1 MYPLFSDSGCSMPSA
16 TRGIII
22 HSTSSGMLRH
32 ASPLNLHNL
41 AKWHLKRIVLISRHE
56 TWQTVLARWPEQYVT
71 YSLLK
76 YKSRDQQMISN
87 VQSFQ
92 IKMGERK

>member
-1 MYPLFSDSGCSMPSA
+1 MSYEVFLLVKPRQRRLLIRSALIFNKFYFIVYMYPLFSDSGCSMPSA

-56 TWQTVLARWPEQYVT
+56 TWQTVLAR
-71 YSLLK
+71 
-76 YKSRDQQMISN
+76 
-87 VQSFQ
+87 
-92 IKMGERK
+92 